1 MPGLTRMSSI
11 SAGRTIVVCADTT
24 TALDSHRRATD
35 PIAALS
41 QPRQR
46 FTMCTRPPGRL
57 LLQPMRNLVAI
68 IHQTRPPLGVRRAG
82 CGVQGGVGT
91 DCRDGMNPLD
101 CRLRAISWSD
111 ALLDDQQRSRTRLV

>member
-24 TALDSHRRATD
+24 TAVDSHRRATD

-46 FTMCTRPPGRL
+46 FTVCTRPPGQNIASTDAESGR
-57 LLQPMRNLVAI
+57 
-68 IHQTRPPLGVRRAG
+68 HYPPDASAPRGAG
-82 CGVQGGVGT
+82 CGVRGARCGAEGGLIVET
-91 DCRDGMNPLD
+91 
-101 CRLRAISWSD
+101 
-111 ALLDDQQRSRTRLV
+111 V